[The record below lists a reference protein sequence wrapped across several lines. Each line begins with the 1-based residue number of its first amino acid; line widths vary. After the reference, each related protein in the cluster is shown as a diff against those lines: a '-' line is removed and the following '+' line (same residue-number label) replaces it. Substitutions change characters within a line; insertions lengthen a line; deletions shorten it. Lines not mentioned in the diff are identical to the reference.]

1 MLKAVEVITADA
13 LSDDE
18 AVSVAAFPLTEHL
31 PVLKNLAVWLKRV
44 WAWRVLL
51 KQHGHHRNDPF
62 LINLEHWM
70 KSLQLIRSQ
79 YGSRLEDLKL
89 TRFKQ
94 GTCKHSQYLNS
105 RVKPYMFL
113 KYNSIFYATLLWHH
127 WNENVIILMKFSSLA
142 APKVVKMTTFSAA
155 SDENFVK
162 MMTFPFQWWNQSYA
176 LLNLF

>member
-18 AVSVAAFPLTEHL
+18 AVSVAAFPLTEDL

-51 KQHGHHRNDPF
+51 KQHGHHGNDPF

-94 GTCKHSQYLNS
+94 GTCKHSQYLNP

-113 KYNSIFYATLLWHH
+113 NYNSIFTQHCLAM
-127 WNENVIILMKFSSLA
+127 ESILCRAEFILGSIRMYLCFLSFL
-142 APKVVKMTTFSAA
+142 KVDMAQVRQILPHGGQKWFMLHSQY
-155 SDENFVK
+155 SRN
-162 MMTFPFQWWNQSYA
+162 P
-176 LLNLF
+176 L